1 MDKQKKTVLKG
12 FDYLHC
18 DDFAAYLMQMSRKG
32 WHFKEWGAGLVFEKG
47 DPEEAVYAVEVF
59 IDGSE
64 FDTRPGVHTQEFA
77 EYCEAAGWKL
87 IDAKRK
93 FCVFKRIKSEAI
105 DILTPSERLQNI
117 AKEEQKRIW
126 EQLLLSI
133 WFIVLQFL
141 QFTGSGFVNRIFSN
155 SMLFVTVLWCILWL
169 GALGHCIHFYL
180 WKSSCKKK
188 IENGISVC
196 FGKSNDL
203 FSAMNGWYSWICV
216 GALIM
221 YVLLSLFS
229 KQYLSLVYMAI
240 ILIPMFLM
248 AYYIAKFRPDPIT
261 NQVIQIGVPLVMVV
275 FVMVFFV
282 GAIFADNTDPV
293 SIDEIPLLYE
303 DIGGVAGVLEETR
316 LDSSS
321 SIFGSGLRCWLYYEE
336 EHIYY
341 QVYQSDHRWVL
352 DRIWN
357 DEMKRKY
364 NQLGKDVTSLWD
376 AEMAIQN
383 TTGEYLVR
391 YPNAV
396 LMLRFAEDTVLSSD
410 QMQFVQAALLESR

>member
-1 MDKQKKTVLKG
+1 
-12 FDYLHC
+12 
-18 DDFAAYLMQMSRKG
+18 
-32 WHFKEWGAGLVFEKG
+32 
-47 DPEEAVYAVEVF
+47 
-59 IDGSE
+59 
-64 FDTRPGVHTQEFA
+64 
-77 EYCEAAGWKL
+77 
-87 IDAKRK
+87 
-93 FCVFKRIKSEAI
+93 
-105 DILTPSERLQNI
+105 
-117 AKEEQKRIW
+117 
-126 EQLLLSI
+126 
-133 WFIVLQFL
+133 
-141 QFTGSGFVNRIFSN
+141 
-155 SMLFVTVLWCILWL
+155 
-169 GALGHCIHFYL
+169 
-180 WKSSCKKK
+180 
-188 IENGISVC
+188 
-196 FGKSNDL
+196 
-203 FSAMNGWYSWICV
+203 
-216 GALIM
+216 M